1 MFPQINMT
9 ALSGKDADKNKKE
22 KFVPPTRVVVRR
34 LPPTM
39 SRADFEEQRV
49 TGEAQIKLVEVL
61 EYS

>member
-1 MFPQINMT
+1 MT

-39 SRADFEEQRV
+39 SRADFEEQVSPLPDHDNLR
-49 TGEAQIKLVEVL
+49 
-61 EYS
+61 